1 MVNIETYLY
10 ILVLYY
16 RDASLIRL
24 FESSLDPYT
33 KNRVNMIVFHKIKK
47 LIIFQG

>member
-16 RDASLIRL
+16 RDASL